1 MAESLERLFLYPLDA
16 VLFPNAG
23 LKVGVVDERH
33 RQTVLES
40 IEKGTPIGFVL
51 VKRGLVSD
59 EDVETHMV
67 GTAADIHQV
76 RTYEDGRMDIDVL
89 GQWRF
94 RIRRL
99 ESDDGF
105 SSALVERVEE
115 SPMPNTA
122 HNELL
127 VKEVQD
133 GFSEFFGELLNRP
146 EQEAGRPVEEDLE
159 EGTGPEYRVQIV
171 FPKEPAVLSFVLAH
185 LLQAEN
191 TQKQFWL
198 ELTDTADRLESMLPV
213 LQQHLDDIEEMQTS
227 YISMQPARIVK
238 VGPDDLRE
246 WTGPN

>member
-1 MAESLERLFLYPLDA
+1 M
-16 VLFPNAG
+16 LFPNAG
-23 LKVGVVDERH
+23 LKIGVVDERH
-33 RQTVLES
+33 RKTVLQS
-40 IEKGTPIGFVL
+40 IEQGTPIGFVL

-67 GTAADIHQV
+67 GTAAEIHQV

-99 ESDDGF
+99 DLDGNTA
-105 SSALVERVEE
+105 SALVERLEE
-115 SPMPNTA
+115 GPMPNTA

-146 EQEAGRPVEEDLE
+146 EQEAGTGPGLSEEELE
-159 EGTGPEYRVQIV
+159 SGGPEYRVQIV

-185 LLQAEN
+185 LLQADN
-191 TQKQFWL
+191 FQKQYWL
-198 ELTDTADRLESMLPV
+198 ELTDTAERLESMLPV
-213 LQQHLDDIEEMQTS
+213 LQRHLDDIEQMQAS
-227 YISMQPARIVK
+227 YLSIQPSRIVK
-238 VGPDDLRE
+238 ITSEDLRE